1 MNKKI
6 LQFTSL
12 FLLPVFIMAFTVNN
26 NSCNSSNPSTIKEE
40 TGIRFVDPSWSKVL
54 EEAKKQD
61 KLIFLD
67 AYTTWC
73 GPCKLL
79 KSKTFTDEKAG
90 KFFNDNFINVAFDME
105 AGDGIKLA
113 EKYNVNAYPT
123 LLILDKNGKIV
134 TYTIGFINAKEL
146 IRFGESGLAKK

>member
-1 MNKKI
+1 MYKKI
-6 LQFTSL
+6 LQYTSI
-12 FLLPVFIMAFTVNN
+12 LLIPVLIMAFTAKNE
-26 NSCNSSNPSTIKEE
+26 SCNASNPSTINEE
-40 TGIRFVDPSWSKVL
+40 TGIRFVEPSWSKVL

-105 AGDGIKLA
+105 AGDGVKLA

-146 IRFGESGLAKK
+146 IRFGENGLAKK